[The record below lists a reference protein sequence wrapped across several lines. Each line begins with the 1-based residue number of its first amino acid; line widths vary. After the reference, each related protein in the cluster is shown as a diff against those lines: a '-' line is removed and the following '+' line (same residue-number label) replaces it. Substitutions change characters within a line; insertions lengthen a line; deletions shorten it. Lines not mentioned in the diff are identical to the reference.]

1 MRKKRTDGGQR
12 KSGRKFYEQINL
24 TEVFGSKRIF
34 LRQRLKDRGGVPA
47 TCQVALCK
55 SFGGLWGEVGNSGK
69 FWEIQDHIGSCGC

>member
-1 MRKKRTDGGQR
+1 MGKKRTDVGQR

-69 FWEIQDHIGSCGC
+69 FRTTSDPVDAD